1 MLLKNLYLF
10 ENLKLTNYLTNG
22 IFDEAVLIR
31 TPFYY
36 LHSLII
42 LTHLE
47 IHIFLFFFP
56 LEVCHTHNRS
66 GTVFSWKNNN
76 ICISSSLILLGEIFS
91 LCFIHFYF
99 FNFLSYITHHW
110 HQGKKIDATPLAM
123 YNFFIERVKANLHI
137 VLAMSPIGDAFR
149 NRLRMFPS
157 LINCCLL
164 YTSDAATILLV

>member
-47 IHIFLFFFP
+47 IHIFLFFFLSKYVIP
-56 LEVCHTHNRS
+56 ITGVVRFFPGKTTIFASLVL
-66 GTVFSWKNNN
+66 
-76 ICISSSLILLGEIFS
+76 SSYLGRYFLCVSFIF
-91 LCFIHFYF
+91 IF

-157 LINCCLL
+157 LINCC
-164 YTSDAATILLV
+164 TIDWFQV